1 VLLLND
7 YSYLEKRPTGSL
19 VFPLVQFVMVPS
31 LFSETSHWPLLEEV
45 TVLLKRL
52 LVSFIAFWV
61 VAKLISDLTKYASH
75 VYVLVRKGELRAS
88 KIMAK
93 RLVQHPKVTVM
104 WNTVATECKGDGDL
118 LQSLALQ
125 NTKTG
130 ETSELQVNGLF
141 YAIGMSPSLDIIEAD
156 NQDTSPLLP
165 LSNPRSS

>member
-1 VLLLND
+1 MQP
-7 YSYLEKRPTGSL
+7 R
-19 VFPLVQFVMVPS
+19 
-31 LFSETSHWPLLEEV
+31 
-45 TVLLKRL
+45 RL
-52 LVSFIAFWV
+52 LVSFDAFQV
-61 VAKLISDLTKYASH
+61 VAKLMLDLTKYASH

-141 YAIGMSPSLDIIEAD
+141 YAIGMSPL
-156 NQDTSPLLP
+156 
-165 LSNPRSS
+165 

>member
-1 VLLLND
+1 VLLPND

-19 VFPLVQFVMVPS
+19 VFPLVQFAMVPFP
-31 LFSETSHWPLLEEV
+31 FSETSHWPLLEVE
-45 TVLLKRL
+45 TVQPRRL
-52 LVSFIAFWV
+52 LVSFSINVLDKAN
-61 VAKLISDLTKYASH
+61 IQDLTKYASH

-141 YAIGMSPSLDIIEAD
+141 YAIGMSPSLDTIEAD
-156 NQDTSPLLP
+156 NQDTSPPLL
-165 LSNPRSS
+165 

>member
-1 VLLLND
+1 MPI
-7 YSYLEKRPTGSL
+7 YLA
-19 VFPLVQFVMVPS
+19 QADFV
-31 LFSETSHWPLLEEV
+31 
-45 TVLLKRL
+45 
-52 LVSFIAFWV
+52 
-61 VAKLISDLTKYASH
+61 DLTKYASH

-118 LQSLALQ
+118 LQSLALE

-141 YAIGMSPSLDIIEAD
+141 YAIGMSVPLAIAYMKARKLTFRSRARYFPYQVSGRTRCRWICSNDSWIRPDFRQRCIRRWRCPG
-156 NQDTSPLLP
+156 QKVPTSNYIGRFGMYGRFG
-165 LSNPRSS
+165 S

>member
-1 VLLLND
+1 MLLLND
-7 YSYLEKRPTGSL
+7 YSYLEKTLTGNL

-31 LFSETSHWPLLEEV
+31 PFSETSHWPLLEVV
-45 TVLLKRL
+45 TVQPRRL
-52 LVSFIAFWV
+52 PVSFVPLV
-61 VAKLISDLTKYASH
+61 VAKLMKDLTKYASH

-141 YAIGMSPSLDIIEAD
+141 YAIGMSPLQPI
-156 NQDTSPLLP
+156 
-165 LSNPRSS
+165 

>member
-1 VLLLND
+1 MLLPND

-31 LFSETSHWPLLEEV
+31 LSSETSHWPLLEEV
-45 TVLLKRL
+45 TVQPRRL
-52 LVSFIAFWV
+52 PVSSLTLCV

-141 YAIGMSPSLDIIEAD
+141 YAIGMS
-156 NQDTSPLLP
+156 LLFRHDQ
-165 LSNPRSS
+165 N

>member
-19 VFPLVQFVMVPS
+19 VFPLVQSVMVPS
-31 LFSETSHWPLLEEV
+31 PFSETSHWPLLEEV
-45 TVLLKRL
+45 IVQPKRL
-52 LVSFIAFWV
+52 PVSFVPLV
-61 VAKLISDLTKYASH
+61 VAKLMKDLTKYASH

-141 YAIGMSPSLDIIEAD
+141 YAIGMSLSSLSQYD
-156 NQDTSPLLP
+156 
-165 LSNPRSS
+165 RS

>member
-1 VLLLND
+1 
-7 YSYLEKRPTGSL
+7 
-19 VFPLVQFVMVPS
+19 
-31 LFSETSHWPLLEEV
+31 
-45 TVLLKRL
+45 
-52 LVSFIAFWV
+52 VSFSSKVLYKADRV
-61 VAKLISDLTKYASH
+61 DLTKYASH

-141 YAIGMSPSLDIIEAD
+141 YAIGMS
-156 NQDTSPLLP
+156 LLFRHDQ
-165 LSNPRSS
+165 N

>member
-1 VLLLND
+1 MLLRND
-7 YSYLEKRPTGSL
+7 YSYLEKTLTGNL

-31 LFSETSHWPLLEEV
+31 PFSETSHWPSSVEV
-45 TVLLKRL
+45 TVQPRRP
-52 LVSFIAFWV
+52 LVSFASFQV
-61 VAKLISDLTKYASH
+61 VAKLMIDLTKYASH

-130 ETSELQVNGLF
+130 ETSELQVNGIF
-141 YAIGMSPSLDIIEAD
+141 YAIGMSPL
-156 NQDTSPLLP
+156 
-165 LSNPRSS
+165 